1 MTEKFNK
8 TGARMKRSSG
18 LDQLDVDL
26 SRRPDPET
34 EFVLYRGRWMV
45 LFTIVT
51 VSHLTEGSMVV
62 AHW

>member
-1 MTEKFNK
+1 
-8 TGARMKRSSG
+8 MKRSSG
-18 LDQLDVDL
+18 LDKLDVDL